1 MKDIQAL
8 YGKVIKPYENILI
21 SRLSMKDGPKLC
33 PSGQGNCSWNHEKWI
48 RGECVC
54 VCARACACSLQLCST
69 LCDPMNCSPPG
80 SSVHGI
86 IQSRTLEWVVIS
98 LSRGSSQPR
107 DWTHISCISC
117 TAGKFFTIEP
127 LGKPEGTIYFQVNVI
142 WLHFLWKL
150 RIFK

>member
-8 YGKVIKPYENILI
+8 YGKVIKPYENILV

-48 RGECVC
+48 RGVCVC
-54 VCARACACSLQLCST
+54 VRAHARSLQLCST
-69 LCDPMNCSPPG
+69 LYDPMNCSPPV

-127 LGKPEGTIYFQVNVI
+127 LGSQRGLYTS
-142 WLHFLWKL
+142 
-150 RIFK
+150 R